1 MKSISVKT
9 QNGYDVLVGTG
20 LLENA
25 ADHISEVVRSKK
37 AVIVSDDIVDRL
49 YSSVLE
55 KSLISSGY
63 EIDKFVFKNGEPSKC
78 HTTLVELYEFL
89 ASVHISRKDFIVALG
104 GGVVGDLAGFAA
116 ATYLRGID
124 FVQIPTTLLAQIDSS
139 VGGKTAVD
147 IEAGKNLVGAFWQP
161 KLVLCDI
168 DCLSTLSDDIFAD
181 GMAEAIKYGVIKSR
195 TLFDKIEKYSE
206 YKSYED
212 LEEIITE
219 CIKIKA
225 DVVAEDEFDTGERML
240 LNFGH
245 TLGHGIEQHYN
256 YSKYTHGSAVAIGMY
271 EITLLCEKYGICE
284 ADCAEKIKR
293 LLIKYSL
300 PFKIDFDINELS
312 NVCLNDKKRQS
323 GSMNIIVPETVGNA
337 KILKMSIDD
346 FQRFILGEWK
356 K

>member
-1 MKSISVKT
+1 MKKISVNT
-9 QNGYDVLVGTG
+9 QSGYDVLVGTN

-25 ADHISEVVRSKK
+25 AEYISTAVKSKK
-37 AVIVSDDIVDRL
+37 AVIVTDDIVDRL
-49 YSSVLE
+49 YSPVLE
-55 KSLISSGY
+55 KSLVGAGY
-63 EIDKFVFKNGEPSKC
+63 ATDKFVFKNGEPSKC
-78 HTTLVELYEFL
+78 HATLVELYEFL
-89 ASVHISRKDFIVALG
+89 ASVHISRKDFIIALG

-124 FVQIPTTLLAQIDSS
+124 FIQIPTTLLAQIDSS

-147 IEAGKNLVGAFWQP
+147 IAAGKNLVGAFWQP

-168 DCLSTLSDDIFAD
+168 DCLSTLSGEIFSD

-195 TLFDKIEKYSE
+195 SLFDKIEKYSK
-206 YKSYED
+206 YKSSDE

-219 CIKIKA
+219 CIQIKA
-225 DVVAEDEFDTGERML
+225 DVVAADEFDNGERML

-284 ADCAEKIKR
+284 AHCAEKIKR
-293 LLIKYSL
+293 LLIEYSL

-323 GSMNIIVPETVGNA
+323 GSMNIIIPEAVGNA
-337 KILKMSIDD
+337 KILKMPIDD
-346 FQRFILGEWK
+346 FKRFILGEWK